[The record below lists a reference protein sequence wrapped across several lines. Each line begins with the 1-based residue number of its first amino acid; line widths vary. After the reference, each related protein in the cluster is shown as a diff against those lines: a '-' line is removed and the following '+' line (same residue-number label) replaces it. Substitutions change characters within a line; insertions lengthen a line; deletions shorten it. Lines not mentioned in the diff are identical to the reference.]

1 MKRTIIGV
9 ALLLAAIVFL
19 LDRAARM
26 APAAPSSGFE
36 VVVWLAVSLLV
47 FLDLLDILVRL
58 HASKLTA
65 SVDGTSIPLDIG
77 AFTPRQMQ
85 LHLKPWALIVSVHN
99 LEDELDP
106 FLESMEPY
114 REHLWVIDDASTD
127 RTFLRLRQAGV
138 RCIRGNVNRKKPGAL
153 KELLQHLP
161 PEIATIGILDPDV
174 HIRNESRNESA
185 NGLSDLERSLFF
197 FQRSGCAAMCPR
209 IEVRQDGWLA
219 RLQGLEY
226 AITFAVGRKSLA
238 DRSIT
243 SGVAFYRRDALE
255 HVFERHKLSV
265 YAEDLRNA
273 LLLLGHGEQIY
284 YDERLVVDTI
294 GKRTLRAWFSQRVGW
309 FFGLIRVYQDSFDDV
324 RRIAGR
330 HPFFVYHYVFY
341 MGICALALHPLKLIA
356 LALSILGVANGLD
369 DLLAL
374 DLIPNTAWTDPG
386 YFVLAYLK
394 YTLLI
399 AGLLAFVVKGN
410 RRHLIASVPLFYL
423 YQLLHIVPVTIGYA
437 NWLSLRYFGR
447 RVYRDHFQDEQS
459 LAAEFREQFSPSPPA
474 T

>member
-1 MKRTIIGV
+1 MKRTILGV
-9 ALLLAAIVFL
+9 ALLLAAVLFL
-19 LDRAARM
+19 LDRAAR
-26 APAAPSSGFE
+26 ASPSTPATPFE
-36 VVVWLAVSLLV
+36 VVVWIAVSLLV
-47 FLDLLDILVRL
+47 FLDLLDVLVRL
-58 HASKLTA
+58 QAAKLTA
-65 SVDGTSIPLDIG
+65 SPDGTSIPLEIG
-77 AFTPRQMQ
+77 KFTPQQMK

-99 LEDELDP
+99 LEDDLDG
-106 FLESMEPY
+106 FLESMAPY
-114 REHLWVIDDASTD
+114 REHLWIIDDASTD
-127 RTFLRLRQAGV
+127 GTFIRLRQAGIH
-138 RCIRGNVNRKKPGAL
+138 CIRGMVNRKKPGAL
-153 KELLQHLP
+153 KELLRHLP
-161 PEIATIGILDPDV
+161 ADVETIGILDPDV
-174 HIRNESRNESA
+174 HIRNEST
-185 NGLSDLERSLFF
+185 NGLSDLERSLFV

-238 DRSIT
+238 DRSVT

-284 YDERLVVDTI
+284 YDERLCVDTI
-294 GKRTLRAWFSQRVGW
+294 GKRTLHSWFSQRVGW
-309 FFGLIRVYQDSFDDV
+309 FFGLIRVYQDSFADV

-341 MGICALALHPLKLIA
+341 MGVCALALHPLKLVA
-356 LALSILGVANGLD
+356 LALSVTGVANGLD
-369 DLLAL
+369 DLLGL
-374 DLIPNTAWTDPG
+374 GVIPNTAWTDPG

-394 YTLLI
+394 YTLLT
-399 AGLLAFVVKGN
+399 AGLLALVVRGN
-410 RRHLIASVPLFYL
+410 RRHLVASVPLFYL
-423 YQLLHIVPVTIGYA
+423 YQLLHIVPVTVGYA

-459 LAAEFREQFSPSPPA
+459 LAREFREQFSPSPPPA